1 MVLLLLSSERQI
13 FQYENLSKLIW
24 VVARNGYPYLQHCF
38 SVFTVFFFRIVL
50 FVSFSGRTTVSYV
63 NYDAV
68 VQFCEDYSRDHMYL
82 EGQILS
88 MLMY

>member
-1 MVLLLLSSERQI
+1 MRIHIHNTVFLFLLS
-13 FQYENLSKLIW
+13 L
-24 VVARNGYPYLQHCF
+24 F
-38 SVFTVFFFRIVL
+38 SGVFL
-50 FVSFSGRTTVSYV
+50 FVCFSGRTVSYV

-88 MLMY
+88 FNVNVLKGC